1 LIEEKPSKEVIDII
15 SDLGGIMGLCI
26 GASLMSFV
34 ELIDLAL
41 NCLFIC
47 CRCKGKRIE
56 VNEEGLAEKS
66 ESDIRLESENF
77 RKDCI
82 YKIARLE
89 TELSATRELVL
100 KLLDK

>member
-1 LIEEKPSKEVIDII
+1 MK
-15 SDLGGIMGLCI
+15 
-26 GASLMSFV
+26 
-34 ELIDLAL
+34 
-41 NCLFIC
+41 
-47 CRCKGKRIE
+47 
-56 VNEEGLAEKS
+56 EEGLAEKS